1 MLNRKMLWRFA
12 GLACTL
18 AMASFLVSTTISAQ
32 EGGNKPSQAE
42 IDAAKAAWP
51 KDVNRDTGYRL
62 AYPKRDDMDE
72 AGKKIYD
79 QLIVGQ
85 NVGMVGP
92 FGVQMWSPQYQT
104 IVRQLNQFLRSDAA
118 GMTPHVQEVSILV
131 ACRESNADFEWTAH
145 ENLAHKA
152 GVDQKVIDAIKYK
165 KGLDGL
171 PEEDIAIIQLGRE
184 MYSKH
189 KVDSETF
196 ARANKIYG
204 PGKLVNIVGLMGFYS
219 AAAGEL
225 EAFGFEMPA
234 GQKSLLPASGR

>member
-1 MLNRKMLWRFA
+1 MLNRKMLSRFA
-12 GLACTL
+12 ALLCTL
-18 AMASFLVSTTISAQ
+18 AIAAFLVSTTISAQ
-32 EGGNKPSQAE
+32 EGGNKPTQAE

-51 KDVNRDTGYRL
+51 KDVNRDSGYRL
-62 AYPKRDDMDE
+62 PYPKRDDMDE
-72 AGKKIYD
+72 AGKKVYD
-79 QLIVGQ
+79 QLIVGN

-92 FGVQMWSPQYQT
+92 FGVQMYSPQYQA

-118 GMTPHVQEVSILV
+118 GLTPHVQEVSILI

-145 ENLAHKA
+145 EGLAQKA

-165 KGLDGL
+165 KGVEGL
-171 PEEDIAIIQLGRE
+171 PEDDVALIQLGRE
-184 MYSKH
+184 IYSKH

-204 PGKLVNIVGLMGFYS
+204 PSKLVNIVGLMGFYS
-219 AAAGEL
+219 TAAGEL

>member
-1 MLNRKMLWRFA
+1 MINRGMIWKLA
-12 GLACTL
+12 GVVCTL
-18 AMASFLVSTTISAQ
+18 AMAALLVSTTTPAQ
-32 EGGNKPSQAE
+32 EGGQKPSQAE

-51 KDVNRDTGYRL
+51 KDVNRDSGYRL
-62 AYPKRDDMDE
+62 PYPKRDDMDE
-72 AGKKIYD
+72 AGKKVYD
-79 QLIVGQ
+79 QLIVGN

-92 FGVQMWSPQYQT
+92 FGVQMYSPQYQA
-104 IVRQLNQFLRSDAA
+104 IVRELNQFLRSDAA
-118 GMTPHVQEVSILV
+118 ALSPHVQEVSILI

-145 ENLAHKA
+145 EGLAHKA

-165 KGLDGL
+165 KGLEGL
-171 PEEDIAIIQLGRE
+171 PEEEVALIQLGRE
-184 MYSKH
+184 LYIKH

-204 PGKLVNIVGLMGFYS
+204 PSKLVNIVGLMGFYS
-219 AAAGEL
+219 TAAGEL